1 MKHYARLS
9 GIVFGVLMLLLAL
22 AVTAE
27 TLLRKFFSVSLGGM
41 DELGGY
47 AMAVCA
53 PLAFTVALIERA
65 HIRINLFQVRM
76 SPRAQALT
84 NALSAVSLGM
94 LSAYLFYFT
103 WTTLLETRSY
113 HSTAQTPWATP
124 LVYPQSVW
132 LAAMGVFAVAAII
145 LGGQALRLALRADWA
160 ALNSHFGADTLTE
173 ELETEL
179 SDLAKREVK
188 LS

>member
-1 MKHYARLS
+1 MKHYARSS
-9 GIVFGVLMLLLAL
+9 GIVFGILMLLLAL

-47 AMAVCA
+47 AMAICA

-65 HIRINLFQVRM
+65 HIRISLFQVRM
-76 SPRAQALT
+76 SPKAQALT
-84 NALSAVSLGM
+84 NALSALSLGL

-103 WTTLLETRSY
+103 WATLLETQSY
-113 HSTAQTPWATP
+113 HSAAQTPWATP

-132 LAAMGVFAVAAII
+132 LVGMGVFAVAAIT
-145 LGGQALRLALRADWA
+145 LSVQAMKLVLRADWS
-160 ALNSHFGADTLTE
+160 ALNAQFGADTVAE

-179 SDLAKREVK
+179 GDLAKREVN

>member
-9 GIVFGVLMLLLAL
+9 GIVFGILMLLLAL

-65 HIRINLFQVRM
+65 HIRISLFQVRM
-76 SPRAQALT
+76 SLKAQALT
-84 NALSAVSLGM
+84 NALSALSLGL
-94 LSAYLFYFT
+94 LSVYLFYFT
-103 WTTLLETRSY
+103 WVTLLETQSY

-132 LAAMGVFAVAAII
+132 LVAMGVFAIAAIT
-145 LGGQALRLALRADWA
+145 LCLQAMRLLFRADWA
-160 ALNSHFGADTLTE
+160 ALNTQFGADSVTE
-173 ELETEL
+173 ELKSEL
-179 SDLAKREVK
+179 GDLAKREAK
-188 LS
+188 LP